1 MQKFFIG
8 LSIFL
13 ALLGVWI
20 GAPRIVL
27 GGWALSD
34 TEDQSLSESKL
45 GRMRATIA
53 ARIGIIQGD
62 LWSND
67 TQIAVYRAISNARS
81 QAHHESA
88 SRVLEACN
96 QTLSAS
102 PVSSRI
108 WAICSPYCDAGAQI
122 GCAAKFLEMSYFT
135 GPYAPGSIAVRLP
148 IALSLDLNR
157 NPDIKRFVVEDVRF
171 ILTTENHLEGVLLSA
186 YRKAGAEDRALVK
199 NEVLEVAPSFLTALN
214 RL

>member
-34 TEDQSLSESKL
+34 TEDQSLSESKTRSECGQRL
-45 GRMRATIA
+45 QPELASFK
-53 ARIGIIQGD
+53 GD

-157 NPDIKRFVVEDVRF
+157 NPDIKRLWLKTF
-171 ILTTENHLEGVLLSA
+171 A
-186 YRKAGAEDRALVK
+186 
-199 NEVLEVAPSFLTALN
+199 SF
-214 RL
+214 